1 MPMDKDPPEGFT
13 KWTDTVNVNVRCILS
28 EEKKQTVL
36 LKVNTN
42 DKAMVVAEQI
52 ADLFGET
59 KYSISLFFKSAKI
72 NLNDRI
78 ADIGLGGLDL
88 KNEDGKADI

>member
-1 MPMDKDPPEGFT
+1 MLQMKSIDISPSEGFSA
-13 KWTDTVNVNVRCILS
+13 WTNTVNINVRCILS

-42 DKAMVVAEQI
+42 DKAMVIAEQI

-59 KYSISLFFKSAKI
+59 KYSISFFYGA
-72 NLNDRI
+72 
-78 ADIGLGGLDL
+78 
-88 KNEDGKADI
+88 